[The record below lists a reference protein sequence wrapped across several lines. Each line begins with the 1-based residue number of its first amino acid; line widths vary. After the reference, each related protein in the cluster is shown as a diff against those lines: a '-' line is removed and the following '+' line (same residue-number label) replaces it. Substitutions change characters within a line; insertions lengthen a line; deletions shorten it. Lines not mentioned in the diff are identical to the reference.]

1 MLLGELG
8 LHARDGCLEEEKD
21 KMHSRAK
28 LAYPQPFICAFSTDL
43 LEGRDIG
50 RAIFEFDNDKGMTGS
65 KQDEI

>member
-1 MLLGELG
+1 MLLGEFE
-8 LHARDGCLEEEKD
+8 LHAGDSCLEEEKD
-21 KMHSRAK
+21 KM
-28 LAYPQPFICAFSTDL
+28 LVCAFSTDL